1 VANYQ
6 SHYVSFDWKIYHF
19 LGAFEDAD
27 KRQKVKLKAGP
38 TAAKMLGNLEKFTC
52 LKRDTAEINI
62 DPLQRGG
69 ILTPAARKALIE
81 WGDGYSVC
89 DFCNGAIDQ
98 IKNPP
103 IEEFVH
109 SALPEFLGIDEV
121 RVTHGAR
128 EGKFAAMHAL
138 CEKGDWV
145 VMDGNAHYTTILAAE
160 RAGLKIE
167 FVPSSGQ
174 PGYAIQADSYARAIM
189 RAYEHKGNVS
199 MAVLTYPDGNYGNL
213 ADAKAAA
220 DVCHDNGIPLLLNG
234 AYSVGRM
241 PINAREIGADI
252 IVGSGHKSMAACG
265 PVGVLGAIEELAKDI
280 FKQSSTK
287 KNKEVELLGCTVRG
301 APLLT
306 MMASFPSVVERI
318 KHWTDEV
325 EKARWFASQM
335 ELLGMEQQGDRPHN
349 HDLMF
354 FKAENLYEISKTAK
368 KGRFFLYRDLKE
380 RGICGIKPGLTRQF
394 KLSTYQLSH
403 DELDRV
409 LKAFEEIPKTYAQ
422 STKA

>member
-1 VANYQ
+1 M
-6 SHYVSFDWKIYHF
+6 
-19 LGAFEDAD
+19 L
-27 KRQKVKLKAGP
+27 
-38 TAAKMLGNLEKFTC
+38 TAAEMLDNLEKFAC
-52 LKRDTAEINI
+52 LKRDIAEINI

-69 ILTPAARKALIE
+69 ILTPEARQALIE

-89 DFCNGAIDQ
+89 DFCSGAIDQ

-103 IEEFVH
+103 IEEFIH

-138 CEKGDWV
+138 CEQGDFV
-145 VMDGNAHYTTILAAE
+145 VMDGNAHYTSILAAE
-160 RAGLKIE
+160 RMGLKIE
-167 FVPSSGQ
+167 FVPSSGE
-174 PGYAIQADSYARAIM
+174 PGYSITADDYADAIM

-213 ADAKAAA
+213 ADAKAVAE
-220 DVCHDNGIPLLLNG
+220 VCHDNSIPLLLNC

-265 PVGVLGAIEELAKDI
+265 PVGVLGATEDLAKLV
-280 FKQSSTK
+280 FKLSSTK

-306 MMASFPSVVERI
+306 LMASFPSVVERT
-318 KHWTDEV
+318 KHWPDEV
-325 EKARWFASQM
+325 EKARQFSAKM
-335 ELLGMEQQGDRPHN
+335 ETLGLEQQGDRPHD

-394 KLSTYQLSH
+394 KLSTYQLKQ
-403 DELDRV
+403 DELDLV
-409 LKAFEEIPKTYAQ
+409 LKAFEDIIAAYEKHAKP
-422 STKA
+422 

>member
-1 VANYQ
+1 MDAWARIGVVAKRLN
-6 SHYVSFDWKIYHF
+6 
-19 LGAFEDAD
+19 LLLADAY
-27 KRQKVKLKAGP
+27 R
-38 TAAKMLGNLEKFTC
+38 MLDNLEKFTC
-52 LKRDTAEINI
+52 LKRDIAEINI

-69 ILTPAARKALIE
+69 ILTPAAREALIE

-89 DFCNGAIDQ
+89 DFCGGAIDQ

-109 SALPEFLGIDEV
+109 EALPEFLGIDMV

-128 EGKFAAMHAL
+128 EGKYAAMHAL

-160 RAGLKIE
+160 RAGLNIE
-167 FVPSSGQ
+167 FVPSSGE
-174 PGYAIQADSYARAIM
+174 PDYAVSAEGYSDAIM
-189 RAYEHKGNVS
+189 RAYERKGNVS
-199 MAVLTYPDGNYGNL
+199 MAVLTYPDGNYGNI
-213 ADAKAAA
+213 ADAKAVAN
-220 DVCHDNGIPLLLNG
+220 VCHDNGIPLLLNG
-234 AYSVGRM
+234 AYAVGRM
-241 PINAREIGADI
+241 PVNARDIGADI

-265 PVGVLGAIEELAKDI
+265 PVGVLGATEELARSI
-280 FKQSSTK
+280 FRLSSTK

-306 MMASFPSVVERI
+306 MMASFPAVVERV
-318 KHWTDEV
+318 KHWPDEV
-325 EKARWFASQM
+325 EKARGFSKRM
-335 ELLGMEQQGDRPHN
+335 EVMGMEQQGDKPHN

-394 KLSTYQLSH
+394 KLSTYQLAPEVLDKVIEAFGSIIESH
-403 DELDRV
+403 KLPAKV
-409 LKAFEEIPKTYAQ
+409 
-422 STKA
+422 